1 MIPTV
6 LFLRSLILTLHSY
19 IHKSSGKSGNIT
31 IFLLYLTKLGY
42 LLIVIKDFLDIFNY
56 GQDST

>member
-6 LFLRSLILTLHSY
+6 LFMRSLILTLHSY

-31 IFLLYLTKLGY
+31 IFLLYLTKLG
-42 LLIVIKDFLDIFNY
+42 
-56 GQDST
+56 

>member
-31 IFLLYLTKLGY
+31 IFLYYCPLKL
-42 LLIVIKDFLDIFNY
+42 F
-56 GQDST
+56 DSTKN